1 MRVASCSKQLKV
13 RIHTC
18 HHPTIKLSRSPP
30 VRIGQ
35 GATGIPHSFF
45 WLVAHLSRAGDT
57 GQEKACLLAAQ
68 PLEEREQVEELARM
82 LWAWK

>member
-1 MRVASCSKQLKV
+1 MRVASCSKRLKV

-68 PLEEREQVEELARM
+68 PLVEREQVEELARM
-82 LWAWK
+82 LWTWK